1 MADAGKPAN
10 RRSLSNF
17 IDTCKEHAVK
27 NQEHGKVSRSPGRAR
42 SDRRTGPG
50 RSVNA
55 ARRLGLA
62 AGFVACAVLGG
73 ITVAHAQDRRV
84 ADGVAV
90 NIGWVS
96 AAHAAQFE
104 GESAD
109 HQQHMHK
116 KGVFHMVVALS
127 DANSG
132 KPIGDAKVVA
142 IMDDP
147 LDRVQRRTLRK
158 RETAGFPDFS
168 GQFEFGAIGRYNI
181 TLEIAVAGRQSPL
194 KVRFTRDY
202 DGAS

>member
-1 MADAGKPAN
+1 M
-10 RRSLSNF
+10 
-17 IDTCKEHAVK
+17 K
-27 NQEHGKVSRSPGRAR
+27 NQEHGNVSRNPARAMSDWRPGL
-42 SDRRTGPG
+42 G
-50 RSVNA
+50 RYMNTV
-55 ARRLGLA
+55 RRLGLA
-62 AGFVACAVLGG
+62 AGLVAFAMLGS
-73 ITVAHAQDRRV
+73 ITFAHAQDRQV
-84 ADGVAV
+84 KDGVAV

-109 HQQHMHK
+109 HPQHLHK

-127 DANSG
+127 DASSG
-132 KPIGDAKVVA
+132 RPIGDAKVVA

-181 TLEIAVAGRQSPL
+181 TLEISMAGRQRPL
-194 KVRFTRDY
+194 NVRVTRDY
-202 DGAS
+202 DGAN